1 MFQSCFNKT
10 TEVKSFFTVTKIS
23 EPRAPVKQDL
33 DTSPYE
39 KFTFDEN
46 VTTKFVKILND
57 LTN

>member
-1 MFQSCFNKT
+1 MFQSSFNKT

-46 VTTKFVKILND
+46 VTTKFVKKLND